1 MYCLL
6 LLNWELITIISQS
19 LYLSQLNNTTESKKM
34 RVSFERTG
42 GFAGISKKT
51 TVDTDTLPPNEAAT
65 LPQLVEVADLFRLPE
80 LITSPNQESDRFQ
93 YKLTVEDNGKQHT
106 VTVSEAALPG
116 TLRPLIEWLQN
127 IAQKR

>member
-1 MYCLL
+1 
-6 LLNWELITIISQS
+6 
-19 LYLSQLNNTTESKKM
+19 M

-42 GFAGISKKT
+42 GFAGITKKT
-51 TVDTDTLPPNEAAT
+51 TVDTDTLAANEAST
-65 LPQLVEVADLFRLPE
+65 LVRLVEVADLFRLPE
-80 LITSPNQESDRFQ
+80 HITSPNQESDRFQ
-93 YKLTVEDNGKQHT
+93 YKLTVEDNGKQHA

>member
-1 MYCLL
+1 
-6 LLNWELITIISQS
+6 
-19 LYLSQLNNTTESKKM
+19 M

-51 TVDTDTLPPNEAAT
+51 TVDTASLPPNEANT
-65 LPQLVEVADLFRLPE
+65 LLRLVETADLFRLPE
-80 LITSPNQESDRFQ
+80 QITSANQQSDRFQ
-93 YKLTVEDNGKQHT
+93 YKLTVEDNGRQHT
-106 VTVSEAALPG
+106 VTVSEAALPV

>member
-1 MYCLL
+1 
-6 LLNWELITIISQS
+6 
-19 LYLSQLNNTTESKKM
+19 M
-34 RVSFERTG
+34 RISFERTG
-42 GFAGISKKT
+42 GFAGITKKT
-51 TVDTDTLPPNEAAT
+51 TVDTDTLPPNEANT
-65 LPQLVEVADLFRLPE
+65 LKSLVEAADFFRLPE
-80 LITSPNQESDRFQ
+80 QITSPNPQSDRFQ

>member
-1 MYCLL
+1 
-6 LLNWELITIISQS
+6 
-19 LYLSQLNNTTESKKM
+19 M

-42 GFAGISKKT
+42 GFAGITKKT
-51 TVDTDTLPPNEAAT
+51 TVDTDTLPPHEAAT

-80 LITSPNQESDRFQ
+80 LITSPNPQSDRFQ

-106 VTVSEAALPG
+106 VTVSESALPG
-116 TLRPLIEWLQN
+116 TLRPLIEWLQT